1 MARIT
6 PKENYLRM
14 SRGELPYYLPMYTMF
29 GEEVHGE
36 CTFKTI
42 RADLYPSDMFRD
54 GGKDLWGIEYIASSE
69 AGGATMPNTNKILL
83 HDIADWRKVLKFPK
97 MIEVS
102 DWKDWAD
109 KQVAAL
115 NFDHNETAL
124 MGGCPG
130 IGFFQALVGLMGFE
144 GGLMALYTDP
154 HEVKEMFGAMLE
166 ETILPAIDIIFDYF
180 DIDLF
185 GIGDDTCAK
194 TTPFFSPEIY
204 EDIFKPVYAACTR
217 RAVERGIPVDF
228 HNCGRID
235 EFLPFM
241 VDFGVKYTNPVQ
253 ETNDI
258 PALVKQYKGRM
269 VFCGGWDWDF
279 HMPKN
284 YPEFDEEEIREGVR
298 HSIDT
303 YGKEGNYVF
312 CGGVVGAVGDE
323 TAMKINMIV
332 QDEVYTYGHKIYG
345 YTGE

>member
-1 MARIT
+1 MAGIT
-6 PKENYLRM
+6 PKENFLKLAHGGHPEYVPVFTMMGTPYL
-14 SRGELPYYLPMYTMF
+14 GE
-29 GEEVHGE
+29 V
-36 CTFKTI
+36 
-42 RADLYPSDMFRD
+42 ADVMMVPPLYDSTQFVD
-54 GGKDLWGIEYIASSE
+54 GGTDMWGVKYIAAE
-69 AGGATMPNTNKILL
+69 GTARATMPDTGIVLL
-83 HDIADWRKVLKFPK
+83 PEIEDWSKVLKFPK
-97 MIEVS
+97 ANEF
-102 DWKDWAD
+102 DWEKTYE
-109 KQVAAL
+109 KQLNDFHIDRERSAVKVGPGLMPFQELVA
-115 NFDHNETAL
+115 
-124 MGGCPG
+124 
-130 IGFFQALVGLMGFE
+130 LMGFE
-144 GGLMALYTDP
+144 GGLTALYTDP
-154 HEVKEMFGAMLE
+154 DEVKAMLNAMVDHIE
-166 ETILPAIDIIFDYF
+166 PYFEKMLDVYKPDIWS
-180 DIDLF
+180 L
-185 GIGDDTCAK
+185 GDDTCAK

-284 YPEFDEEEIREGVR
+284 YPEFDEEEIRESVR